1 MSALAKTYQHIAD
14 ILSFETSARHLKQTL
29 SNPSFDWDA
38 IVIEGSKHLLLPA
51 LYCRLKAK
59 ELLTVLPEDLTRY
72 LQEITAL
79 NRERNEA
86 ISHQVNT
93 IATLFNKHH
102 INHTFLKGSALL
114 VHGCF
119 DDIAERMIGDID
131 ILIELSQ
138 LDFAF
143 NLLTQQNYQPIS
155 QTLGSD
161 FFEHRHL
168 PRLTTTHAICA
179 VELHRKLFTSF
190 IHPELQPK
198 NLLRQKRVINTICIP
213 SQDHLLLHNI
223 LNAQIN
229 DNGTLYNHVNFR
241 SAYDS
246 ISLLRNYKDHFRF
259 IKNRYI
265 QNYFNF
271 TGLFFKDITIKI
283 PIQSNSSTAFYLF
296 KLKHLSFYKFWN
308 KIIYSYDTS
317 TTLLNRI
324 YVFLTHA
331 RYRQAIL
338 KDHNRISKHLKSL
351 IKKS

>member
-1 MSALAKTYQHIAD
+1 MSALVKTYQHIAD
-14 ILSFETSARHLKQTL
+14 ILSFENETPHVKQTL
-29 SNPSFDWDA
+29 NKPSFDWDA

-59 ELLTVLPEDLTRY
+59 ELLTVLPEDLKRY
-72 LQEITAL
+72 LQEVTTL

-86 ISHQVNT
+86 ILHQVKA

-102 INHTFLKGSALL
+102 INHIFLKGTALL
-114 VHGCF
+114 IQGSY

-131 ILIELSQ
+131 ILVEHSQ
-138 LDFAF
+138 LDCAF
-143 NLLTQQNYQPIS
+143 DLLIQQDYEPIA

-168 PRLTTTHAICA
+168 PRLTTTHDICA
-179 VELHRKLFTSF
+179 IELHRKLFTSYT
-190 IHPELQPK
+190 HPQLQPN
-198 NLLRQKRVINTICIP
+198 NLLVQKRNIDHIYIP

-229 DNGTLYNHVNFR
+229 DNGALYRQINFR

-259 IKNRYI
+259 IKHRYI
-265 QNYFNF
+265 QNYFNI

-317 TTLLNRI
+317 SILLNRT

-331 RYRQAIL
+331 PYRKAIL
-338 KDHNRISKHLKSL
+338 KDHKRVSKHLKSL